1 MKNEIIKIA
10 DDLRNGAIETET
22 ERTLLLG
29 LFSVSGCL
37 LVNAKKGDYLKC
49 TKVYSQSKKYT
60 VGKTYQII
68 NIEMIDVTHLWKK
81 EPQPHIV
88 IRDDNNKLTRIN
100 QISGISFTEFDVLSC
115 L

>member
-10 DDLRNGAIETET
+10 DDLRNGAINTENA
-22 ERTLLLG
+22 RTLLLG

-37 LVNAKKGDYLKC
+37 LVDAKKGDYLKC

-68 NIEMIDVTHLWKK
+68 NIEMIDMNLFKK
-81 EPQPHIV
+81 EPHIV

-115 L
+115 H

>member
-1 MKNEIIKIA
+1 MKTEIIKIS
-10 DDLRNGAIETET
+10 DDLRNGAIDTET
-22 ERTLLLG
+22 AQNLLLG
-29 LFSVSGCL
+29 LLSVSGCL

-49 TKVYSQSKKYT
+49 TKMYSQSKKYT

-81 EPQPHIV
+81 EPHIV

-115 L
+115 H

>member
-10 DDLRNGAIETET
+10 DDLRNGAIDTET
-22 ERTLLLG
+22 AQTLLLG
-29 LFSVSGCL
+29 LFSVSCCL

-60 VGKTYQII
+60 VGKMYKII
-68 NIEMIDVTHLWKK
+68 NIEMIDVIHLWKK
-81 EPQPHIV
+81 EPHIV

-100 QISGISFTEFDVLSC
+100 QISGISFTEFDAISC
-115 L
+115 H

>member
-10 DDLRNGAIETET
+10 DDLRNGAINTET
-22 ERTLLLG
+22 ARNLLLV

-68 NIEMIDVTHLWKK
+68 NIEMIDVPHLWKK
-81 EPQPHIV
+81 EPHIV

-115 L
+115 H